1 METTTKKRDVFQIV
15 TDRIIE
21 MLEKGVVPWK
31 QQWQATGATLPMN
44 LSTRKRYRGINILL
58 LASLGY
64 ERNYFLTRNQLLEF
78 GGRVKDG
85 EKPAMVV
92 YWKTFDG
99 EGMDEEEKP
108 KRKPVLR
115 YYSVYNI
122 AQCDGIPEKDIPAP
136 PQEIKPVE
144 SCEAVIKNMPDKP
157 KILLQGYG
165 AYYSPGRDYISL
177 PPPHYF
183 DDAEAYYETL
193 FHELIHSTGHKKRL
207 NRKELAEDIRSMNQR
222 SYSIEELTAEIGAC
236 FLNAHTGIEN
246 KHFENNVAYIGGW
259 LSRLKNDNRF
269 IVYASTQAQK
279 AFDFILGVKP
289 EAVGKEDRS

>member
-15 TDRIIE
+15 TDRITAL
-21 MLEKGVVPWK
+21 LEKGVVPWK

-92 YWKTFDG
+92 YWKTFDE
-99 EGMDEEEKP
+99 EGASEEEKP

-136 PQEIKPVE
+136 VKEFSPIGICDETVAFMPDRPEIRHGGN
-144 SCEAVIKNMPDKP
+144 EAFYSPRHDFVNMPP
-157 KILLQGYG
+157 RE
-165 AYYSPGRDYISL
+165 S
-177 PPPHYF
+177 F
-183 DDAEAYYETL
+183 TDAEAYYSVL
-193 FHELIHSTGHKKRL
+193 FHELIHSTGHEKRL
-207 NRKELAEDIRSMNQR
+207 ARKELTDTSQKRD
-222 SYSIEELTAEIGAC
+222 SYSQEELTAEIGAC

-246 KHFENNVAYIGGW
+246 KHFENSVAYIGGW

-279 AFDFILGVKP
+279 AFDFILGIKP
-289 EAVGKEDRS
+289 EAVVKEDQS